1 MKLVD
6 NWRKALSMASVQLSL
21 IIIVLEAVNT
31 MMPQMPEEYAVYV
44 RPFLLVALPVA
55 RLMKQTKVSG
65 V

>member
-1 MKLVD
+1 MMKLVE
-6 NWRKALSMASVQLSL
+6 NWKKALSMASVQLSL

-31 MMPQMPEEYAVYV
+31 MMPQMPEEYAAYV

-65 V
+65 